1 MPAWRYGFI
10 LILILIA
17 FLLSVAAAQ
26 DITVKPGDSLWAIAS
41 RHHTTVEALMLEN
54 GLTSSSLMPGMVLR
68 LPGGS
73 TAQPSTYTVRPGDTL
88 YDIALAFNTSVDS
101 LIVLNNL
108 DGTLIRVGQVLRV
121 VRSEEEPEPEPL
133 VVTINPGDTLWALA
147 RRHDST
153 PEAISAANRIA
164 VNSVLRPGDQ
174 LRIPGRYA
182 PLNQADQGGAAPPT
196 ITVRRG
202 DSLWQIAQRYGTTV
216 AALMSANNLSDT
228 NLRTGQTL
236 RIVPGNELARALPA
250 PTPTPTPAPT
260 PRAGSELI
268 WPANGAITSPFGH
281 RRLRIS
287 GSNFHTGIDIDG
299 NTGDPIV
306 AARGGL
312 VTFAGWRSGFGK
324 LVIITAGDTEY
335 YYAHA
340 SQLLVSVGE
349 VVEAGQLIARI
360 GATGIATGS
369 HLHFEIRVNGRP
381 LDPLPLLEGRQAS
394 N

>member
-1 MPAWRYGFI
+1 
-10 LILILIA
+10 
-17 FLLSVAAAQ
+17 
-26 DITVKPGDSLWAIAS
+26 
-41 RHHTTVEALMLEN
+41 
-54 GLTSSSLMPGMVLR
+54 MVLQ

-73 TAQPSTYTVRPGDTL
+73 TPQPSTYTVRPGDTL
-88 YDIALAFNTSVDS
+88 YDIALAFNISVDS

-108 DGTLIRVGQVLRV
+108 DGTLIRVGQVLKV
-121 VRSEEEPEPEPL
+121 VSSEVGPEPEPL

-147 RRHDST
+147 RRHDTT
-153 PEAISAANRIA
+153 PEAISAANSMT
-164 VNSVLRPGDQ
+164 VTSVLRPGEQ

-216 AALMSANNLSDT
+216 AALMSVNNLSDT
-228 NLRTGQTL
+228 SLRAGQTL

-250 PTPTPTPAPT
+250 PVPTPAPI
-260 PRAGSELI
+260 PRAESGLI

-281 RRLRIS
+281 RRLRIG

-306 AARGGL
+306 AARSGL
-312 VTFAGWRSGFGK
+312 VTFAGWRGGFGK

-335 YYAHA
+335 FYAHA
-340 SQLLVSVGE
+340 SRLLVRVGD
-349 VVEAGQLIARI
+349 VVEQGQLIALI
-360 GATGIATGS
+360 GTTGIVTGS
-369 HLHFEIRVNGRP
+369 HLHFEIRINGRIV
-381 LDPLPLLEGRQAS
+381 DPLPLLEGRQAS

>member
-1 MPAWRYGFI
+1 MHAWRHG
-10 LILILIA
+10 LIPIV
-17 FLLSVAAAQ
+17 FLLSAAAAQ

-41 RHHTTVEALMLEN
+41 RHNTTVEALMLEN
-54 GLTSSSLMPGMVLR
+54 SLANSNLMPGMVLR

-73 TAQPSTYTVRPGDTL
+73 TPRPSTYTVRPGDTL
-88 YDIALAFNTSVDS
+88 YDIALAFNMSVDS

-121 VRSEEEPEPEPL
+121 VRSTSDPEPEPL
-133 VVTINPGDTLWALA
+133 VVTITPGDTLWALA
-147 RRHDST
+147 RRHDTT

-164 VNSVLRPGDQ
+164 INSVLRPGEQ

-182 PLNQADQGGAAPPT
+182 PLNQADQGGAVPPT

-202 DSLWQIAQRYGTTV
+202 DSLWQIARRYGTTV
-216 AALMSANNLSDT
+216 AALMSANNLSDA
-228 NLRTGQTL
+228 NLLTGQTL

-250 PTPTPTPAPT
+250 LAPTPT
-260 PRAGSELI
+260 PRAGSRLI
-268 WPANGAITSPFGH
+268 WPANGAITSPFGY
-281 RRLRIS
+281 RRLRVN

-306 AARGGL
+306 AAAGGL
-312 VTFAGWRSGFGK
+312 VTFAGWRHGFGR
-324 LVIITAGDTEY
+324 LVIITDGDTEY

-340 SQLLVSVGE
+340 SQILVDVGK

-381 LDPLPLLEGRQAS
+381 SDPLPLLEGRQAS